1 MQKSTKINLS
11 DIRNIGIMAH
21 IDAGKTTST
30 ERILYY
36 TGKVHRIGEVDEGTA
51 TMDWMDQEKE
61 RGITITAAA
70 ISCYWKNKR
79 INIID
84 TPGHVDFTVE
94 VQRSLRV
101 LDGAIALFCG
111 VGGVEPQSET
121 VWRQADNYRIP
132 RMAFINKMDRVG
144 ADFFRAVKMI
154 EEKLDARPVPVQLP
168 LGEGEMFNG
177 IIDLVKMKG
186 IIYDE
191 ASLGSEFEEI
201 DIPKDLMDQAV
212 NYRMQMLET
221 ISEFDDVLLE
231 KYLDGK
237 TIEQEEI
244 IRALRKGTLNV
255 KFSPVLCGSA
265 FKNKGIQP
273 LLDAVLNFLPS
284 PLDIPPIEGKNP
296 KTGRTEQRK
305 VSDDEH
311 FSALAFKISADPFV
325 GKLTYFRVYSG
336 VVKAGQSVYN
346 ANTKKHERLG
356 RILQMS
362 SNKREDL
369 KEVHTGDIVAAVGFR
384 STKTGDTLCS
394 DKHQIIL
401 ETMKFPEPVISIAIE
416 PKTKADQ
423 ERLEESLHRLA
434 EEDPTFQIIFNEET
448 GQTIIA
454 GMGELHLEV
463 LTNRLLRE
471 YKVKANVGKPQVAY
485 KETITKLIKEEG
497 RFIKQ
502 TATKG
507 QYAVVMLE
515 IEPNDKG
522 KGFEFQNRVTADII
536 PQQFIKP
543 ITDGIKEA
551 MLGGVLL
558 GYQVVDVKATLVDG
572 SYDEQDSSE
581 LAFKIAGSIA
591 FRNAASKANPV
602 ILEPIMKTE
611 VNIPEDYLGDVVSY
625 LNSKRAKIEGINAQ
639 NKIQI
644 VSATVPLSQMFGYAT
659 ELRSITQGR
668 GIYTMQFSHYEQIS
682 TQKAAQ
688 MLEGVTQFSN

>member
-1 MQKSTKINLS
+1 MQKKTKIGLS

-21 IDAGKTTST
+21 IDAGKTTTT

-36 TGKVHRIGEVDEGTA
+36 TGKVHRIGEVDDGTA

-61 RGITITAAA
+61 RGITITSAA

-94 VQRSLRV
+94 VERSLRV
-101 LDGAIALFCG
+101 LDGAIAIFCG

-121 VWRQADNYRIP
+121 VWRQSEKYNTP
-132 RMAFINKMDRVG
+132 RLAFINKMDRVG
-144 ADFFRAVKMI
+144 SDFFRTVKMM
-154 EEKLDARPVPVQLP
+154 EDKLEARPLPIQLP
-168 LGEGEMFNG
+168 MGEENTFNG

-186 IIYDE
+186 IIFDE
-191 ASLGSEFEEI
+191 ATLGSEFEEI
-201 DIPKDLMDQAV
+201 DIPEKYVAQAQD
-212 NYRMQMLET
+212 YRMQMLEA
-221 ISEFDDVLLE
+221 ISELDDVLLE

-237 TIEQEEI
+237 TIEQDEI
-244 IRALRKGTLNV
+244 IRALRQGSLDISFT
-255 KFSPVLCGSA
+255 PVLCGSA
-265 FKNKGIQP
+265 FKNKGIQQ
-273 LLDAVLNFLPS
+273 LLDAVVNFLPS
-284 PLDIPPIEGKNP
+284 PLDVPPVEGKNP
-296 KTGRTEQRK
+296 KTERK
-305 VSDDEH
+305 ESRKASDDEP
-311 FSALAFKISADPFV
+311 FSALAFKLSVDPFV
-325 GKLTYFRVYSG
+325 GKLTSFRVYSG
-336 VVKAGQSVYN
+336 VVKVGQSVYN
-346 ANTKKHERLG
+346 ANAKKHERLA

-384 STKTGDTLCS
+384 LTKTGDTLCS
-394 DKHQIIL
+394 DKHQILL
-401 ETMKFPEPVISIAIE
+401 ETMNFPEPVISIAIE

-423 ERLEESLHRLA
+423 ERLEESLQRLA
-434 EEDPTFQIIFNEET
+434 EEDPTFQIRYDEDT

-463 LTNRLLRE
+463 LTDRLVRE
-471 YKVKANVGKPQVAY
+471 FRVKANVGKPQVAY
-485 KETITKLIKEEG
+485 KETVTKHVREEG
-497 RFIKQ
+497 SFIKQ

-507 QYAVVMLE
+507 QYAVVVLE
-515 IEPNDKG
+515 LEPNE
-522 KGFEFQNRVTADII
+522 KGFEFQNRVTPEKI

-543 ITDGIKEA
+543 ISDGIKEA

-572 SYDEQDSSE
+572 TFDEKDSTE

-591 FRNAASKANPV
+591 FRNAASKADPI
-602 ILEPIMKTE
+602 ILEPIMKVE
-611 VNIPEDYLGDVVSY
+611 VNVPEDYLGDVVSY
-625 LNSKRAKIEGINAQ
+625 LNSKRAKIEGINARD
-639 NKIQI
+639 KIQI

-668 GIYTMQFSHYEQIS
+668 GIYTMQFSHYEQIPAA
-682 TQKAAQ
+682 KAAQ
-688 MLEGVTQFSN
+688 MLEGIFHFGN